1 MTASFSPESKI
12 ISKVDDK
19 PDITGLFRVAMQT
32 TAGGRIYAFT
42 EPTLALE
49 HIKNNKSDYA
59 LVNSDFNV
67 RNLNVIKI
75 INNIQ
80 HVNPFIRTILMTA
93 FEINDKLFQDLTK
106 CEIINGFLQ
115 KPIKIEDLCLE
126 VNKQL
131 NIYDYMFCSVQRMTD
146 YRIKGKIIQ

>member
-1 MTASFSPESKI
+1 MTALFSPESKI

-49 HIKNNKSDYA
+49 HIKNKSDYA

-75 INNIQ
+75 TNNIQ
-80 HVNPFIRTILMTA
+80 HVNPFIRTILMTG

-106 CEIINGFLQ
+106 REIIMDFFKN
-115 KPIKIEDLCLE
+115 
-126 VNKQL
+126 QL
-131 NIYDYMFCSVQRMTD
+131 
-146 YRIKGKIIQ
+146 K